1 MKCDVLKVEQNDKSA
16 KINEVLFLKTN
27 RVSEQFCSTKKK
39 KLENLQKTRKKNEF
53 LIVRSVNNLL
63 KFDVAY

>member
-1 MKCDVLKVEQNDKSA
+1 MKCYVLKVEQNDKSA

-27 RVSEQFCSTKKK
+27 RVSEQFFLTKKK